1 MTLFYNLNA
10 FCLNRDACLIA
21 FNDTDT
27 MILTGGSYGGRP
39 LDDVSVY
46 TEAGWKEELP
56 KLNKARYMHGCSTYL
71 SDGNRVKSITNKFD
85 NNVASSFHL
94 T

>member
-1 MTLFYNLNA
+1 M
-10 FCLNRDACLIA
+10 NRDACLIA

-56 KLNKARYMHGCSTYL
+56 KLNKARYMHGCSTYI
-71 SDGNRVKSITNKFD
+71 SDGNRVRSNIILLPHFILLDPALPCLARKDTE
-85 NNVASSFHL
+85 